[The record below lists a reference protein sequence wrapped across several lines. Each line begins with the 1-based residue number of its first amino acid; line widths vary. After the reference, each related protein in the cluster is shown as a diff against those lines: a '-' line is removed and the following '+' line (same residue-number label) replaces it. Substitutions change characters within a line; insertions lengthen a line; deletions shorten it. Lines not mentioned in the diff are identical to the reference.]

1 MLIPIFGTPSPLTYW
16 VSSVARIICDTLQGS
31 HLFIT
36 PVSLEDLKSAWN
48 ERNERAVVMQLE
60 IPQREVIDIF
70 IDIGAPMYMAVD
82 DPVDVTIYTQTSR
95 DLEFRIAVKLVS
107 QSFSILSDVYA
118 CGNIELIDPL
128 WYNLLPAEFLRRFI
142 SRLHLKMSDE
152 QQREILH
159 KITKEKPNASS
170 VLPLIIGNNFHA
182 RVPGAYSAPGGPHE
196 ESIIRR
202 IIPQYG
208 ALLKSKSRRIS
219 LIWPREIFPDR
230 DNLAH
235 VLDGAR
241 PLLGPAR
248 ILFGGHTLHLP
259 SGEWVAVVDLEVAGN
274 FSGNRLLSQVFSGEK
289 LLHTVIAK
297 LPVNGRF
304 AYEMDF
310 SIYDAF
316 YPIQVIVA
324 IAEGAIEGEITLHSC
339 ELRPKKSELAPT
351 V

>member
-1 MLIPIFGTPSPLTYW
+1 
-16 VSSVARIICDTLQGS
+16 
-31 HLFIT
+31 
-36 PVSLEDLKSAWN
+36 
-48 ERNERAVVMQLE
+48 MQLE

-70 IDIGAPMYMAVD
+70 IDIGAPMYIVMD

-107 QSFSILSDVYA
+107 QSFSILSDIYA
-118 CGNIELIDPL
+118 CGNVELIDAL

-142 SRLHLKMSDE
+142 SRLHLKVSDD
-152 QQREILH
+152 QHREILH
-159 KITKEKPNASS
+159 RVTKDTPNASS
-170 VLPLIIGNNFHA
+170 VLQLIIGNNLHA
-182 RVPGAYSAPGGPHE
+182 RAPGAYSAPGGPHE
-196 ESIIRR
+196 EGIIRSIIPSTARYLSQNR
-202 IIPQYG
+202 DE
-208 ALLKSKSRRIS
+208 LLS
-219 LIWPREIFPDR
+219 IWPREIFPDR

-259 SGEWVAVVDLEVAGN
+259 SGEWVAVVDLEVTGN

-289 LLHTVIAK
+289 LLHTVVAK

-324 IAEGAIEGEITLHSC
+324 VAEGAIEGEITLHSC
-339 ELRPKKSELAPT
+339 ELRPKESELART

>member
-202 IIPQYG
+202 IIPSTARYLSQN
-208 ALLKSKSRRIS
+208 
-219 LIWPREIFPDR
+219 R
-230 DNLAH
+230 DEFLSY
-235 VLDGAR
+235 
-241 PLLGPAR
+241 GPAKFFQTEITWHMCSTAHDPFLDR
-248 ILFGGHTLHLP
+248 REFCSEGILCICHL
-259 SGEWVAVVDLEVAGN
+259 
-274 FSGNRLLSQVFSGEK
+274 
-289 LLHTVIAK
+289 
-297 LPVNGRF
+297 VNGWRS
-304 AYEMDF
+304 
-310 SIYDAF
+310 SILRWQGTFQEIACCRKF
-316 YPIQVIVA
+316 FPEKSCFIQ
-324 IAEGAIEGEITLHSC
+324 L
-339 ELRPKKSELAPT
+339 
-351 V
+351 